1 MISVPDNL
9 PDDPV
14 LLKQMLLESYAARAC
29 EQSAARVREQEVKEA
44 YTTHIDD
51 LKEQIKLWRDRFFGR
66 KSEQT
71 VDPNTPQLAMFNEPE
86 SDPLLA
92 VVDDADEEVV
102 APAKRRGKRKPLSA
116 DLPRVE
122 VIHDLPEHELTCAC
136 GCRKHVIGEET
147 SEQLDIVPMQIR
159 VLKHVRKVY
168 GCRGCETAPVTA
180 DKPAQ
185 LIEKSMASPSVLAM
199 LLTTK
204 YVDGLPLHRFESV
217 LSRHGIHTPRQT
229 LARWVIQCSEHFQ
242 PLLNLMR
249 DRLLESP
256 VIHCDETRVQV
267 LKEPDRDP
275 TSQSWMWV
283 QASGPPDRQ
292 VVLFDYT
299 TSRAQEVPLRLLEGY
314 RGYVMTDDYAG
325 YNALAL
331 QPGIERLACMVHAR
345 RKFVDAQKVQPKGK
359 TGRADVALAMINK
372 LYGIE
377 RDLKEVSDE
386 QRFIGRQERSLPIL
400 GQLKSWLDKTYSQV
414 TPQSV
419 LGKAVHY
426 LANNWSRLERYV
438 EAGHLPIDNNLAER
452 AIKPFVIGRKAWL
465 FSDTVNGVSA
475 SAKIYSL
482 VETAKVNGQ
491 EPYTWLRHVL
501 EHLPYATTKLFCRGT
516 ARQRCHGN
524 LLPHHVI
531 GGVHG
536 SHSMHLSTTKN
547 LVNERCWASPTHAL
561 FLAGAYQSR

>member
-1 MISVPDNL
+1 MNLMPEDL
-9 PDDPV
+9 PDDPI
-14 LLKQMLLESYAARAC
+14 LLKQMLLEALSRQQVTA
-29 EQSAARVREQEVKEA
+29 EA
-44 YTTHIDD
+44 YQTHIVD
-51 LKEQIKLWRDRFFGR
+51 LKEQIKLLRDRLFGR

-71 VDPNTPQLAMFNEPE
+71 VEPNTPQLALFNEPE
-86 SDPLLA
+86 SEPMPSIG
-92 VVDDADEEVV
+92 DADEEVV
-102 APAKRRGKRKPLSA
+102 APTPRRGKRKPLSA
-116 DLPRVE
+116 DLPRIE
-122 VIHDLPEHELTCAC
+122 VIHELPEHELACAC
-136 GCRKHVIGEET
+136 GCRKHVISEEI

-159 VLKHVRKVY
+159 VIKHIRKVY
-168 GCRGCETAPVTA
+168 GCRGCEAAPVTA

-204 YVDGLPLHRFESV
+204 YVDGLPLHRFETV
-217 LSRHGIHTPRQT
+217 LSRHGIDIPRQT
-229 LARWVIQCSEHFQ
+229 LARWVIQCSEHLQ

-283 QASGPPDRQ
+283 QASGPPDRK

-299 TSRAQEVPLRLLEGY
+299 SSRAQDVPLRLLESY

-331 QPGIERLACMVHAR
+331 QPGVERLACMAHAR
-345 RKFVDAQKVQPKGK
+345 RKFVDAQKMQPKGK
-359 TGRADVALAMINK
+359 TGRADIALTMINK

-377 RDLKEVSDE
+377 RELKDASDE
-386 QRFIGRQERSLPIL
+386 QRFIVRQKKSLPIL
-400 GQLKSWLDKTYSQV
+400 AQLKGWLEKTQPQV

-419 LGKAVHY
+419 LGKAVNY
-426 LANNWSRLERYV
+426 LASNWSRLERYV
-438 EAGHLPIDNNLAER
+438 EAGFLPIDNNAAER

-465 FSDTVNGVSA
+465 FSDTPKGATA
-475 SAKIYSL
+475 SAQIYSL

-501 EHLPYATTKLFCRGT
+501 EQLPHAQSVADYEA
-516 ARQRCHGN
+516 
-524 LLPHHVI
+524 LLPW
-531 GGVHG
+531 
-536 SHSMHLSTTKN
+536 N
-547 LVNERCWASPTHAL
+547 CSPEI
-561 FLAGAYQSR
+561 RR

>member
-1 MISVPDNL
+1 MNLMPDNL

-14 LLKQMLLESYAARAC
+14 LLKQMLVQMLGER
-29 EQSAARVREQEVKEA
+29 QVDKGQIV
-44 YTTHIDD
+44 D
-51 LKEQIKLWRDRFFGR
+51 LKEQIKLLRDRLFGR

-71 VDPNTPQLAMFNEPE
+71 VDPQTPQLALFNEPE
-86 SDPLLA
+86 SI
-92 VVDDADEEVV
+92 VVPVSEESDEEVV
-102 APAKRRGKRKPLSA
+102 APTKRRGKRKPLPA
-116 DLPRVE
+116 DLPRIE
-122 VIHDLPEHELTCAC
+122 VIHELPEHELTCAC
-136 GCRKHVIGEET
+136 GCRKHTIGEET
-147 SEQLDIVPMQIR
+147 SEQLEIVPMQIR
-159 VLKHVRKVY
+159 VIKHIRKIY

-204 YVDGLPLHRFESV
+204 YVDGLPLHRFETV
-217 LSRHGIHTPRQT
+217 LSRHGVDIPRQT
-229 LARWVIQCSEHFQ
+229 LARWVIQCGEHLQ

-283 QASGPPDRQ
+283 QASGPPDRK

-325 YNALAL
+325 YNALGA
-331 QPGIERLACMVHAR
+331 QPGVTRLACLAHVR
-345 RKFVDAQKVQPKGK
+345 RKFVEAQKVQPKGK
-359 TGRADVALAMINK
+359 TGRADIALAMINK

-377 RDLKEVSDE
+377 RELKDASDE
-386 QRFIGRQERSLPIL
+386 QRFVGRQEKSLPVL
-400 GQLKSWLDKTYSQV
+400 AQLKSWLEKTHPQI

-419 LGKAVHY
+419 LGRAVSY
-426 LANNWSRLERYV
+426 LASNWSKLERYT
-438 EAGHLPIDNNLAER
+438 EAGFLPIDNNAAER
-452 AIKPFVIGRKAWL
+452 AIKPFVIGCKAWL
-465 FSDTVNGVSA
+465 FSDTPRGATA
-475 SAKIYSL
+475 SAQIYSL
-482 VETAKVNGQ
+482 VETAKASGQ

-501 EHLPYATTKLFCRGT
+501 ERLPQASSVEDFE
-516 ARQRCHGN
+516 A
-524 LLPHHVI
+524 LLPW
-531 GGVHG
+531 
-536 SHSMHLSTTKN
+536 N
-547 LVNERCWASPTHAL
+547 CSPEMP
-561 FLAGAYQSR
+561 R